1 MKKRFLGMVAT
12 GHLVLDSCQGA
23 LPALAPF
30 LVAEYSLSY
39 AAAGGIVFAC
49 NFASTIAQPLFGYA
63 ADRLVNAWIMP
74 AALLLGG
81 VSIAAMGWMS
91 TYHMV
96 LLMAVITG
104 VGIAAYHPVAA
115 RLINLR
121 GGNKRST
128 AMGVFGMAGNIGFTI
143 GPLLAVW
150 AVLEWGLRG
159 SLFFLVPTSA
169 ATAAFIFLLNSSP
182 AFNGP
187 ASKKASK
194 RPAPAN
200 PADAWGP
207 FSLLMSILTVRA
219 ILSYGL
225 TIFIP
230 LFWTGHLRQ
239 TEAAAGIALSVFC
252 AANAVGSIIG
262 GALADRYGRIRVV
275 VLAFLLHVPPLS
287 VIAFGNDP
295 VWAMGMLIPL
305 GIVLSVP
312 LNPMIV
318 MGQEYLPNHVGFS
331 SGMTLGVAIGIG
343 GMAGPVVGLFAD
355 RYCLQAAFQILIL
368 LPMILAGMSMMLKKP
383 LYNPNR
389 G

>member
-1 MKKRFLGMVAT
+1 
-12 GHLVLDSCQGA
+12 
-23 LPALAPF
+23 
-30 LVAEYSLSY
+30 
-39 AAAGGIVFAC
+39 
-49 NFASTIAQPLFGYA
+49 
-63 ADRLVNAWIMP
+63 MP

-91 TYHMV
+91 AYHMV

-115 RLINLR
+115 RLINIR
-121 GGNKRST
+121 GGNKIST
-128 AMGVFGMAGNIGFTI
+128 AMGVFGMAGNIGFTL

-159 SLFFLVPTSA
+159 SLFFLVPTA
-169 ATAAFIFLLNSSP
+169 AVTAAFVILLNGSPTSS
-182 AFNGP
+182 GP
-187 ASKKASK
+187 ASEKPSI
-194 RPAPAN
+194 RPAPGN

-252 AANAVGSIIG
+252 AANAVGSILG

-275 VLAFLLHVPPLS
+275 VLGFLLHVPPLA

-295 VWAMGMLIPL
+295 VWAMSMLIPL
-305 GIVLSVP
+305 GIALSVP
-312 LNPMIV
+312 FNPMIV

-343 GMAGPVVGLFAD
+343 GMAGPMVGLVAD
-355 RYCLQAAFQILIL
+355 SYGLQAAFQILIL
-368 LPMILAGMSMMLKKP
+368 LPLILAGMSMMLKKP
-383 LYNPNR
+383 LYDLNR
-389 G
+389 S